1 MVKKDLGVREYNL
14 YTKEYQNRMV
24 IYKTNQKESLHCTEL
39 WFGLDYNLL
48 FPVFDVYDKENDS
61 QQNTQTAGHNVGNP
75 QEWVLAT
82 KPRCVG

>member
-1 MVKKDLGVREYNL
+1 MVKKDLGVREYNP

-24 IYKTNQKESLHCTEL
+24 TLQNQPERISTLYRIMI
-39 WFGLDYNLL
+39 WFRLYLL

-61 QQNTQTAGHNVGNP
+61 QQNTQTAGHNVGDP